1 MKTDHSIRL
10 LSYAAF
16 ALVLAVGAGCDESDP
31 TAATDWT
38 ILVRANPGT
47 VNIDPNLGQT
57 EGTTE
62 IQASLFDADGIPQPD
77 IAIVFTT
84 TDGVLE
90 SGGAARKTD
99 AFGIARDVLTLLE
112 TSAETVEVTAS
123 SSSLAERVVV
133 KKTVGDVNAD
143 PQAAVIGIP
152 KFDVQGADARPEFPV
167 TFDGSLSADPDKDP
181 ITFYR
186 WEITSN
192 HADADKPNPL
202 IIEGVAASSIE
213 FPGGTY
219 QAFHNEQDLT
229 VVLRVSDQPV
239 VTGVPPVLSPKIFT
253 DQYQIRVCAGV
264 VNQAP
269 VAVIAGPDTIIQSG
283 VPGGNVNV
291 QLDGTFSTD
300 PEGFPLDAYNWA
312 CGNGA
317 VPQQST
323 PPGKAVCAYR
333 VESVAVTYTAT
344 LVVRDRG
351 DNTINPST
359 GFYCGA
365 KTSAEV
371 SVKVQ
376 IQPLQ

>member
-1 MKTDHSIRL
+1 MTTKQTIRL

-16 ALVLAVGAGCDESDP
+16 AGVLAMSIGCDESDP

-62 IQASLFDADGIPQPD
+62 VQASLFDAEGIPQPD
-77 IAIVFTT
+77 IAITFTT

-90 SGGAARKTD
+90 SGGAPRKTD
-99 AFGIARDVLTLLE
+99 AYGIARDVLTLIE
-112 TSAETVEVTAS
+112 SSAETVEVTAS
-123 SSSLAERVVV
+123 SSSLAERVQI
-133 KKTVGDVNAD
+133 KKTVGALNED

-167 TFDGSLSADPDKDP
+167 TFDGSLSTDADDDP
-181 ITFYR
+181 ITLYR
-186 WEITSN
+186 WEITSTN
-192 HADADKPNPL
+192 ADTDKPNP
-202 IIEGVAASSIE
+202 IVIEDPAFSSIE
-213 FPGGTY
+213 FPGAFP
-219 QAFHNEQDLT
+219 AFHKEQDLT

-239 VTGVPPVLSPKIFT
+239 VSGQPAVFSPKVFT
-253 DQYQIRVCAGV
+253 DQYQIRFCAGV

-269 VAVIAGPDTIIQSG
+269 VAIISGPDTIIQSG
-283 VPGGNVNV
+283 LPGQNVNI
-291 QLDGTFSTD
+291 QLDGTLSSD
-300 PEGFPLDAYNWA
+300 PEGYPLASYNWA

-317 VPQQST
+317 TPQLSN
-323 PPGKAVCAYR
+323 PPGKAVCTYK
-333 VESVAVTYTAT
+333 VESATVTYTAT
-344 LVVRDRG
+344 LVVSDRG
-351 DNTINPST
+351 DNSTNPSG
-359 GFYCGA
+359 GFCGA
-365 KTSAEV
+365 KNSAEA